1 MLKNVFEKKIK
12 GLEEQEKNTVILER
26 LSRVISI
33 RN

>member
-1 MLKNVFEKKIK
+1 MLKKVFEKKIK
-12 GLEEQEKNTVILER
+12 ALEEQEKNTVILER